1 MVVSIR
7 TDLGVSKTLFG
18 LNRNLN
24 DTYVALERLATG
36 KRINYAKDDPAGL
49 VISKQ
54 LQSQIATLN
63 QEIENLSANIGKY
76 QTVSASVMEL
86 RDGLTELR
94 SLAVGAAN
102 GAYNDEDVQ
111 AAYATA
117 AESIVHSYNRTI
129 ANAHYNG
136 VPTLD
141 GSEASLASVLELQGI
156 DLSSPEAAAASL
168 EKIDASA
175 SELDQIM
182 IDLGATQKHDLES
195 RRQSLEITRQN
206 LQAAESAV
214 TDADYAMEMSRFTA
228 GLIRTQASLALL
240 GHSFMTSKSALSL
253 LSL

>member
-1 MVVSIR
+1 MAISIR
-7 TDLGVSKTLFG
+7 TDLGSSITVFG

-24 DTYVALERLATG
+24 DTYAALERLATG
-36 KRINYAKDDPAGL
+36 KRINHAKDDPAGL

-54 LQSQIATLN
+54 LQSQIASLN

-86 RDGLTELR
+86 RDDLTELR

-102 GAYNDEDVQ
+102 SAYNDEDVQ

-117 AESIVHSYNRTI
+117 AESIVNSYNRTI

-136 VPTLD
+136 MPTLD
-141 GSEASLASVLELQGI
+141 GSEGSLASVTELPDI
-156 DLSSPEAAAASL
+156 DLSSAEAAVASL
-168 EKIDASA
+168 EKIDTAA

-182 IDLGATQKHDLES
+182 IDLGATQRHDLES
-195 RRQSLEITRQN
+195 RRQSLEVTRQN
-206 LQAAESAV
+206 LQAAESAI

-228 GLIRTQASLALL
+228 GLIRTQTSLALL
-240 GHSFMTSKSALSL
+240 GHSFMTHKGTLSL
-253 LSL
+253 LSR